1 MKSRSK
7 KILSCVSLAMLFS
20 CSEDIP
26 DLVEL
31 QPFIPVSQDDGAGN
45 WNYVMDI
52 DYLSQLEL
60 PVPESTDSEVY
71 RAELESLITI
81 TKERTSEQE
90 GKITYWGAG
99 GVIRWNRILRDL
111 VSKYNVAPVLGA
123 APDPMRP
130 FANPPFAS
138 RAYALL
144 SVAQHDALIAT
155 WKLKFGINRPA
166 PKTIN
171 GEVDSFFDTTP
182 LPSYPSEQAV
192 IASVSASVIKAL
204 FPAEADLID
213 TLAEEHKNTVYWG
226 GTGARSDVE
235 AGVDLGAFVASKIVE
250 SAKTDRMNLS
260 ADPNATY
267 ISFFGINDN
276 TVPDPWKCIELPLR
290 SPMLPLFGRV
300 RTWMDST
307 AVFAA
312 LPPPPPE
319 VGSAE
324 FNADIA
330 NVRKISDNRSR
341 EQWRISDFW
350 ADGGGTST
358 PPGHWNRIAEE
369 LIIQKKWSEVR
380 TARAFSLMNR
390 AIMDSGILCWYAKYK
405 YYFPRPSQIDPNIR
419 VSTGIPNFPS
429 YTSGHSSFSAAAGTV
444 LGHLF
449 PSESERLEQQFIEAG
464 DSRVF
469 GGIHYQFDNLE
480 GRKSGIAVGEL
491 LISEAKNDGAENQ

>member
-1 MKSRSK
+1 MKPNSK
-7 KILSCVSLAMLFS
+7 KILSLISLAILFS

-26 DLVEL
+26 DFAVLE
-31 QPFIPVSQDDGAGN
+31 PTIPVSQDDGAGN
-45 WNYVMDI
+45 WNNVMGI
-52 DYLSQLEL
+52 DYLSQSEL
-60 PVPESTDSEVY
+60 PAPESTDSEVY
-71 RAELESLITI
+71 QAELASLIAF
-81 TKERTSEQE
+81 TKERTGEQE
-90 GKITYWGAG
+90 RKIIYWGAG
-99 GVIRWNRILRDL
+99 GVIRWNQILRDL
-111 VSKYNVAPVLGA
+111 VSKYNVAPAVGA
-123 APDPMRP
+123 TPDPMRP

-144 SVAQHDALIAT
+144 SVAQHDALIAA
-155 WKLKFGINRPA
+155 WKLKYEINRPA
-166 PKTIN
+166 PSMTN
-171 GEVDSFFDTTP
+171 SEVDSYFDVTP

-204 FPAEADLID
+204 FPAETDFID
-213 TLAEEHKNTVYWG
+213 TMAKEHKNTVYWG
-226 GTGARSDVE
+226 GTGTQSDVM
-235 AGVDLGAFVASKIVE
+235 AGNDLGAFVASKVME
-250 SAKTDRMNLS
+250 SASTDRMNLS
-260 ADPNATY
+260 ADPEATY
-267 ISFFGINDN
+267 ITFFEINDN

-300 RTWMDST
+300 KTWMDST

-312 LPPPPPE
+312 LPPPPE
-319 VGSAE
+319 VGSPE

-330 NVRKISDNRSR
+330 NVRKISDKRSR

-390 AIMDSGILCWYAKYK
+390 AVMDSGILCWYSKYK
-405 YYFPRPSQIDPNIR
+405 YYFPRPSQIDPKIR

-444 LGHLF
+444 LGYLF
-449 PSESERLEQQFIEAG
+449 PSERENLEQQFIEAG

-469 GGIHYQFDNLE
+469 GGIHYDFDNLE
-480 GRKSGIAVGEL
+480 GRKSGVAVGQL
-491 LISEAKNDGAENQ
+491 HISEAENDGANN

>member
-1 MKSRSK
+1 M
-7 KILSCVSLAMLFS
+7 IFS

-26 DLVEL
+26 DFIEL
-31 QPFIPVSQDDGAGN
+31 EPTFPVSQDDGAGN
-45 WNYVMDI
+45 WNNVMGI
-52 DYLSQLEL
+52 DYLSPLKL
-60 PVPESTDSEVY
+60 STPESTDSEIY
-71 RAELESLITI
+71 QAELESLIGI
-81 TKERTSEQE
+81 TKERTREQE
-90 GKITYWGAG
+90 GKITYWSAG
-99 GVIRWNRILRDL
+99 GVIRWNQILRDL
-111 VSKYNVAPVLGA
+111 VSKYNVAPAVGA
-123 APDPMRP
+123 TPDPMRP

-144 SVAQHDALIAT
+144 SVAQHDALIAA
-155 WKLKFGINRPA
+155 WKLKYEINRPA
-166 PKTIN
+166 PNTIN
-171 GEVDSFFDTTP
+171 REVDSYFDVTP

-192 IASVSASVIKAL
+192 IASVSASVIKTL
-204 FPAEADLID
+204 FPAETDYIN
-213 TLAEEHKNTVYWG
+213 TLAEEHQNTVYWG
-226 GTGARSDVE
+226 GAGTESDVVV
-235 AGVDLGAFVASKIVE
+235 GNVLGAFVALKVME
-250 SAKTDRMNLS
+250 YANTDRMKLS
-260 ADPNATY
+260 ADPNRTY
-267 ISFFGINDN
+267 TTFFEINET
-276 TVPDPWKCIELPLR
+276 TVPNAWECIELPLR

-312 LPPPPPE
+312 LPPPPPK

-330 NVRKISDNRSR
+330 NVRRISDNRSR

-358 PPGHWNRIAEE
+358 PPGHWNLIAEK

-390 AIMDSGILCWYAKYK
+390 ATMDSGILCWYSKYK

-444 LGHLF
+444 LGYLF
-449 PSESERLEQQFIEAG
+449 PSERENLEQQFIEAG

-491 LISEAKNDGAENQ
+491 LISEALNDGAEN